1 MGYKE
6 NKKYLKRC
14 LYGLYVFIYMPWF
27 FTLEHFIQPDMP
39 GIHILNTPLDDK
51 IPFCEYFIIPY
62 ILWFFYVVGSCIFM
76 LYKASDKEFV
86 QFAYKR
92 NEPCT
97 YDMHDLSKWINTS
110 PFIYS

>member
-6 NKKYLKRC
+6 NKKYIKRC

-62 ILWFFYVVGSCIFM
+62 ISEMVSLKMNSGE
-76 LYKASDKEFV
+76 KAELLHK
-86 QFAYKR
+86 
-92 NEPCT
+92 
-97 YDMHDLSKWINTS
+97 
-110 PFIYS
+110 

>member
-76 LYKASDKEFV
+76 YFNKHPIKNLY
-86 QFAYKR
+86 
-92 NEPCT
+92 NL
-97 YDMHDLSKWINTS
+97 LSLL
-110 PFIYS
+110 